1 MKVEELFDKIEPLLK
16 ELEQDKD
23 TALFMMGTDSVKE
36 CGCVQGKFKAMVTML
51 VDQMVKQEDIARVLM
66 ASVEAFIAY
75 MESNEKDSK
84 QKLS

>member
-1 MKVEELFDKIEPLLK
+1 MKVEELFDKIAPMVEQ
-16 ELEQDKD
+16 LEQDKD
-23 TALFMMGTDSVKE
+23 TALFMIGTDSVKE
-36 CGCVQGKFKAMVTML
+36 CGCVQGKFKVMVTML
-51 VDQMVKQEDIARVLM
+51 VNLMVKQEYIARVLM

>member
-1 MKVEELFDKIEPLLK
+1 MKVEELFDKIAPMVEQ
-16 ELEQDKD
+16 LEQDKD

-51 VDQMVKQEDIARVLM
+51 VDQMVKQEDIARVIM